1 MTESTQVL
9 MIDNHDSFTYNI
21 VQYLEALQQEVV
33 VWQNDAFALADI
45 AVLAPKAIIIGPGP
59 CRPSDAGLSLAVID
73 TYKGQIPILGIC
85 LGHQAIG
92 QAFGAQIVHA
102 REIMHGRLSQV
113 YHRQQGIFAELPS
126 PFNVTRYHSLVIEA
140 ASLPDCLEITAWT
153 STDSVTG
160 LTAKNGVAV
169 TCIDEPSIDEIM
181 AIRHRH
187 LPIEGVQFHPES
199 ILSEAGYQLLNN
211 FLQTHGLAVLD
222 KDALPS
228 VG

>member
-21 VQYLEALQQEVV
+21 VQYLEALQQDVV

-45 AVLAPKAIIIGPGP
+45 AALAPKAIIIGPGP
-59 CRPSDAGLSLAVID
+59 CRPSDAGLSLAVIEI
-73 TYKGQIPILGIC
+73 YKGQIPILGIC

-113 YHRQQGIFAELPS
+113 YHRQQGVFAELPS

-153 STDSVTG
+153 QADT
-160 LTAKNGVAV
+160 LIN
-169 TCIDEPSIDEIM
+169 EIM

-222 KDALPS
+222 NDALPS

>member
-21 VQYLEALQQEVV
+21 VQYLEALQQDVV
-33 VWQNDAFALADI
+33 VWQNDAFALTDI
-45 AVLAPKAIIIGPGP
+45 AALAPKAIIIGPGP

-113 YHRQQGIFAELPS
+113 YHCQQGVFAELPS

-153 STDSVTG
+153 SSDSVTG
-160 LTAKNGVAV
+160 LTAKNGLAV

>member
-21 VQYLEALQQEVV
+21 VQYLEALQQDVV

-45 AVLAPKAIIIGPGP
+45 AALAPKAIIIGPGP

-113 YHRQQGIFAELPS
+113 HHRQQGVFAELPS

-140 ASLPDCLEITAWT
+140 ASLPACLEVTAWT
-153 STDSVTG
+153 QATD
-160 LTAKNGVAV
+160 AV
-169 TCIDEPSIDEIM
+169 DESRIDETLTDETLIDEIM
-181 AIRHRH
+181 AVRHRH

-211 FLQTHGLAVLD
+211 FLQTYNLAVLD
-222 KDALPS
+222 KDDLPS